1 MVVLVVVVACVCIWM
16 SYWGGV
22 TGSHRVAL
30 LEQERIAP
38 GDVDLF
44 VINAAHGAVLTTA
57 A

>member
-1 MVVLVVVVACVCIWM
+1 MVVLVVVVCVCIWV
-16 SYWGGV
+16 SYWGGN